1 MGDGVRETP
10 SRWEPQR
17 RRIRPTLPGVA
28 RLDRITIPLPPVVT
42 GLYRHPAVG
51 LARLAEEI
59 RAYWTVA
66 ILPHWQRIQRLI
78 EGEVLYRAR
87 MMARGGAGEL
97 FPGNPGSS
105 TRHAAS
111 PRCGSAGSRAR
122 RTGWPESSAGPG
134 RCSSPYSAP
143 PPRPPSSPPAP
154 TCPPPRSPTT
164 SPPCAPPASS
174 PPTEPAAP
182 RCTCAQSRPRHCC
195 EAPEHRL

>member
-1 MGDGVRETP
+1 M
-10 SRWEPQR
+10 
-17 RRIRPTLPGVA
+17 
-28 RLDRITIPLPPVVT
+28 VT

-143 PPRPPSSPPAP
+143 PPRPPSSHPRTDMSAP
-154 TCPPPRSPTT
+154 TVSHHLTALRAAGLVT
-164 SPPCAPPASS
+164 SHRTGRTALYLR
-174 PPTEPAAP
+174 TEPA
-182 RCTCAQSRPRHCC
+182 
-195 EAPEHRL
+195 EALLRSP